1 MFPPFCSPSPA
12 LTPNSIPS
20 TLRTSE
26 SWLAWCVLEYWCF
39 CVMISCGFG
48 TVLTL
53 LNYVQ
58 CSVNWSLQLA
68 NAHSRTQCSIYWRRL
83 HYRWTPHQRHRV
95 STTFRQRAAAY
106 WLLFSRP
113 IGICKPV
120 RINHYYFVTQV
131 LILIPTFPPP
141 IIGLVSA
148 SYIRKL
154 RLQRRGLHTRWN
166 NTSEPY
172 HCWKWFQHGP
182 LSHPSVSIPNQ
193 VRISYE
199 QAMVRCALTLT
210 PTIYKDTHS
219 PWPPDSGKQQ
229 GSENISYDLLT
240 DPWSLDTSTD
250 AIIQVQTVSNMP
262 SVHVSHD
269 WSTLR

>member
-1 MFPPFCSPSPA
+1 MF
-12 LTPNSIPS
+12 SILVS
-20 TLRTSE
+20 TIL
-26 SWLAWCVLEYWCF
+26 LAIASASAEQHTVHFTNKWVMASLMCTWYWCF

-58 CSVNWSLQLA
+58 CSVDWSLWLA

-83 HYRWTPHQRHRV
+83 HYRWTPHQCYRV
-95 STTFRQRAAAY
+95 STRFRWHAAY
-106 WLLFSRP
+106 WLVSSRP
-113 IGICKPV
+113 KGICKPV
-120 RINHYYFVTQV
+120 RINHYYLVTLL
-131 LILIPTFPPP
+131 LILTPSFPPP

-148 SYIRKL
+148 SSIRKL
-154 RLQRRGLHTRWN
+154 RLQRRGMHTRWN

-182 LSHPSVSIPNQ
+182 LSHPSVSILHQ
-193 VRISYE
+193 L
-199 QAMVRCALTLT
+199 VRCALTLT
-210 PTIYKDTHS
+210 PTIFKDTHS

-240 DPWSLDTSTD
+240 GPWSLDTSTD
-250 AIIQVQTVSNMP
+250 AITQAQTVSNMP
-262 SVHVSHD
+262 SVHLSHD
-269 WSTLR
+269 WSTLL